1 MQLKTFYTSIFI
13 TIISVFSV
21 LAQVDSTNQSLS
33 LTIGASLP
41 MSNYAATT
49 NDGGYAKLGLAI
61 QSNYSYNFTQS
72 IGAIASYNFF
82 RNTINADALANNF
95 KTKVESQIERSVDYS
110 SSTANNWNAH
120 SVLIGLNYLKSL
132 TSNNKLAFHA
142 TMLAGSAFVY
152 SPASE
157 TTVFVNNV
165 FYRTTVKRSF
175 NACLSYQIQAGLSYK
190 TGPKTSLN
198 FNANYLGMNLEG
210 YNLEITDVGNNSYLN
225 NKYQFKQSI
234 EMLNLSIGIA
244 THF

>member
-1 MQLKTFYTSIFI
+1 MQFKTFYTSIIFI
-13 TIISVFSV
+13 IITVASAV
-21 LAQVDSTNQSLS
+21 AQSDSTNQSFS
-33 LTIGASLP
+33 LTVGASLP

-61 QSNYSYNFTQS
+61 QSNYSYKFNQN

-110 SSTANNWNAH
+110 SSTAYNWNAH
-120 SVLIGLNYLKSL
+120 TVLIGVNYSKSL
-132 TSNNKLAFHA
+132 TSNNKLAYHA
-142 TMLAGSAFVY
+142 AVLAGSAFVY

-175 NACLSYQIQAGLSYK
+175 NACLSYQIQAGLYYK

-234 EMLNLSIGIA
+234 AMLNFSIGIA